1 MPGGG
6 LFGRLWQ
13 SPYLLLALTNLFW
26 AGNFVIGRAVHGT
39 VPPVALAFFRWTGGF
54 LIVIGFAWPHL
65 KRDLPVIRAS
75 WPILLAFGLFG
86 IGCYNTMV
94 YLGLNT
100 TTAINAL
107 LLQSVMP
114 LAIILC
120 TFLFFRERAGPM
132 QWLGILVSLAGVAA
146 IAGRGSLA
154 TLLELSPNRG
164 DAWVLAAVV
173 SYAIYSAL
181 LRRRPAMHPLSF
193 IAVTFALGATMLLP
207 LYVWE
212 SIKVRTLDVGI
223 PALLAI
229 GYVSLFPSLLAYL
242 CFNRGVELL
251 GPNRAGQSVHL
262 MPAFGSI
269 LAITFLGES
278 IHAFHAVGVA
288 LIAAG
293 IALAT
298 LAQRR

>member
-75 WPILLAFGLFG
+75 RPILLAFGLFG